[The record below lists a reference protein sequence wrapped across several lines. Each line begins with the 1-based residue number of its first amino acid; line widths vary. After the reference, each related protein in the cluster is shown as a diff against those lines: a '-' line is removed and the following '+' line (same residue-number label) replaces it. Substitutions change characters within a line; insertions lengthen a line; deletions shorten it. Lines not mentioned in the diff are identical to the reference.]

1 MDQKLNKFGLP
12 SLVIISLLAAS
23 AEPLLV
29 KIGFQRGYSL
39 LSMLF
44 FRNIIACLTALL
56 FVRKGGLPQLSSLIK
71 IFPLAL
77 LLFTVNACILFS
89 LQFMTISSILIIIAT
104 TPLFVALTNQ
114 FLGRDLLQKF
124 FWIGLGV
131 SFIGI
136 CLSVGIM
143 EGLPAFPKQGFLALL
158 LAILCSTTYRVYM
171 ESVAKKIPPVQI
183 SFCIFSINGLL
194 TVACVPFF
202 KESLNWEALSIA
214 TWTGIAAVL
223 ANIAFISSVKLIG
236 ATRMSIMDMLQRP
249 LIMIAAIFILEEY
262 LTMMQITGCV
272 LTLAGTQLTRIK
284 ERSITEG

>member
-143 EGLPAFPKQGFLALL
+143 DLL
-158 LAILCSTTYRVYM
+158 LAILCSTTHRVYM